1 MQVLQLVSQRTRY
14 VPQLQLDNNA
24 GILTRK
30 TSSIAGDFWLI
41 FDSESGS
48 ARRGVGNPLLQE
60 SVLQGQAVMR
70 RRAGMT
76 LDAEAG
82 GLLQLQSRFVAH
94 YFRLQTAERKLSN
107 WMQSSR
113 PAAGIS
119 AVRQIEKERERLAR
133 ELHTGVG
140 QLLVAIRLQLEVIT
154 SQLSKPPAAVEQ
166 ALDRIASLASDA
178 GEQIRSLSR
187 RLHPPEWQRLTLESA
202 IRQLWESSGVPERFE
217 ASLEIE
223 PLAREPEQ
231 EGKVLVYR
239 AAQEAL
245 TNLARHAKASR
256 VKMNLVTRD
265 GKIVLRIEDNGVGFD
280 VGRLWNAPEN
290 VTQGIGLRSIR
301 ELAASLGGALDIVS
315 GKEGTRL
322 ELSVPLELP
331 HS

>member
-1 MQVLQLVSQRTRY
+1 M
-14 VPQLQLDNNA
+14 
-24 GILTRK
+24 IL
-30 TSSIAGDFWLI
+30 
-41 FDSESGS
+41 DSESGS
-48 ARRGVGNPLLQE
+48 ARRGVGNPLLLE
-60 SVLQGQAVMR
+60 NVLHGQVVAMR
-70 RRAGMT
+70 RRAGIA
-76 LDAEAG
+76 LDAEAR

-94 YFRLQTAERKLSN
+94 YFRLQTAERKLFN
-107 WMQSSR
+107 RMQSTR

-119 AVRQIEKERERLAR
+119 AVRQIEKERERLGR

-140 QLLVAIRLQLEVIT
+140 QLLVAIRLQLEVIA

-166 ALDRIASLASDA
+166 ALERIASLAGDA

-202 IRQLWESSGVPERFE
+202 IRQLWESSGVPERFD

-223 PLAREPEQ
+223 PLARELEQ

-245 TNLARHAKASR
+245 ANLVRHAKASR
-256 VKMNLVTRD
+256 VKMTLAARD
-265 GKIVLRIEDNGVGFD
+265 SNVILRMEDNGVGFD
-280 VGRLWNAPEN
+280 VARLWNAPEN

-301 ELAASLGGALDIVS
+301 ELASSLGGVLDIVS

-331 HS
+331 YS

>member
-1 MQVLQLVSQRTRY
+1 M
-14 VPQLQLDNNA
+14 
-24 GILTRK
+24 IL
-30 TSSIAGDFWLI
+30 
-41 FDSESGS
+41 DSESGS
-48 ARRGVGNPLLQE
+48 ARRGVGNPLLLE
-60 SVLQGQAVMR
+60 NVLHGQVVAMR
-70 RRAGMT
+70 RRAGIA
-76 LDAEAG
+76 LDAEAR

-94 YFRLQTAERKLSN
+94 YFRLQTAERKLFN
-107 WMQSSR
+107 RMQSTR

-119 AVRQIEKERERLAR
+119 AVRQIEKERERLGR

-140 QLLVAIRLQLEVIT
+140 QLLVAIRLQLEVIA

-166 ALDRIASLASDA
+166 ALERIALLAGDA

-202 IRQLWESSGVPERFE
+202 IRQLWESSGVPERFD

-223 PLAREPEQ
+223 PLARELEQ

-245 TNLARHAKASR
+245 ANLVRHAKASR
-256 VKMNLVTRD
+256 VKMTLAARD
-265 GKIVLRIEDNGVGFD
+265 SNVILRMEDNGVGFD
-280 VGRLWNAPEN
+280 VARLWNAPEN

-301 ELAASLGGALDIVS
+301 ELASSLGGVLDIVS

-331 HS
+331 YS

>member
-1 MQVLQLVSQRTRY
+1 M
-14 VPQLQLDNNA
+14 
-24 GILTRK
+24 IL
-30 TSSIAGDFWLI
+30 
-41 FDSESGS
+41 DSESGS
-48 ARRGVGNPLLQE
+48 ARRGVDNPLLLE
-60 SVLQGQAVMR
+60 SVLHGQAVTMR
-70 RRAGMT
+70 RRAGSA

-82 GLLQLQSRFVAH
+82 GLLQVQTSFLAH

-107 WMQSSR
+107 RMQSSR

-119 AVRQIEKERERLAR
+119 AVRQIEKERERLGR

-140 QLLVAIRLQLEVIT
+140 QLLVAIRLQLEVIA
-154 SQLSKPPAAVEQ
+154 SQLSNPAAGIQQ

-202 IRQLWESSGVPERFE
+202 IRQLWESSGVPQRFE

-223 PLAREPEQ
+223 PLVREPEQ

-239 AAQEAL
+239 AVQEAL
-245 TNLARHAKASR
+245 TNLVRHAKASR
-256 VKMNLVTRD
+256 VKMTLAARD
-265 GKIVLRIEDNGVGFD
+265 SKIVLRIEDNGVGFD
-280 VGRLWNAPEN
+280 VERLWNAPEN

-301 ELAASLGGALDIVS
+301 ELATSLGGALDIVS

>member
-41 FDSESGS
+41 LDSESGS